1 MATVRTIAGSCD
13 LDEGLRTVRRS
24 PRCRALPK
32 RQVAGVCEQRIAQTQ
47 TRAQCRWPD
56 TAIKVI
62 QKGIEGKGKMA
73 FVPVIER
80 GRKPEAD
87 PARCRG
93 PREPGEARLP
103 LGKHPIQYGF
113 QRHPSRRMERER
125 RVVPR
130 RLILAEPDLAAA
142 AAQRLPVEIAGACR
156 FPLSPL
162 GPLAHADAPHAI
174 AYLAVAGVLEY
185 PVADGRQQRR
195 RISVQPR

>member
-93 PREPGEARLP
+93 PREPSDGARAS
-103 LGKHPIQYGF
+103 GGT
-113 QRHPSRRMERER
+113 PSPYPGGAGPRSGCRAASAGGDRRC
-125 RVVPR
+125 
-130 RLILAEPDLAAA
+130 
-142 AAQRLPVEIAGACR
+142 LPV
-156 FPLSPL
+156 P
-162 GPLAHADAPHAI
+162 
-174 AYLAVAGVLEY
+174 AVATR
-185 PVADGRQQRR
+185 PV
-195 RISVQPR
+195 